1 MKKVNRLLQTTLFSA
16 VLVSAPL
23 QVMAQQTTV
32 KGSVSDSKGEPLIGV
47 TVMMKGHTTFMIA
60 HRLFTIKNA
69 DCIIFMVDGD
79 IKEVGTH
86 EQLMARKGYYAEL
99 YNSSYA

>member
-1 MKKVNRLLQTTLFSA
+1 MGRYYR
-16 VLVSAPL
+16 
-23 QVMAQQTTV
+23 
-32 KGSVSDSKGEPLIGV
+32 
-47 TVMMKGHTTFMIA
+47 
-60 HRLFTIKNA
+60 RLFTIKNA